1 MQPNDFALIVAA
13 ARKEAEKLLKTA
25 DRSALQSF
33 APVFEIRDRNLWMV
47 HGGVTADLGTV
58 VAQKGDLGPRG
69 VDGNNGRDGI
79 DGKAGLDGANG
90 RNGID
95 GADGKDGADGEDGA
109 DGRGIAKAY
118 VSESGYLII
127 ELTDGQKI
135 TAGYVRGKD
144 GKTGQSGV
152 MYGVG
157 AGSSGGAGTDLAY
170 DEATRILSSSTGADV
185 TLPLFTDTDA
195 GLSPASGGGTANFL
209 RADGTWAAPV
219 GGSSSYTGAATLDF
233 GSAPGT
239 NVVIATVTGQTEIV
253 AGSSVKAWV
262 TAQATADHNAYEH
275 AVIFPARIGLAC
287 GDIIEGVGFS
297 IYASTELRL
306 TGDVAC
312 KWEWS

>member
-170 DEATRILSSSTGADV
+170 DEATRILSSSTGTDV

-195 GLSPASGGGTANFL
+195 GLSPSSGGGTANFL
-209 RADGTWAAPV
+209 RADGTWAAPS
-219 GGSSSYTGAATLDF
+219 GGTTVTGGTATLDF
-233 GSAPGT
+233 GAGTGSA
-239 NVVIATVTGQTEIV
+239 VATVAVTGQAGIV
-253 AGSSVKAWV
+253 SGSRVRVWFMA
-262 TAQATADHNAYEH
+262 AATADHNADEH
-275 AVIFPARIGLAC
+275 GLIFPTRVGLSA
-287 GDIIEGVGFS
+287 GNIVAGVGFT
-297 IYASTELRL
+297 IYAETELQL
-306 TGDVAC
+306 TGDVSVC
-312 KWEWS
+312 WEWS

>member
-79 DGKAGLDGANG
+79 DGKAGLDGATG

-144 GKTGQSGV
+144 GKTGQSGI

-157 AGSSGGAGTDLAY
+157 AGSSGGT
-170 DEATRILSSSTGADV
+170 TVI
-185 TLPLFTDTDA
+185 
-195 GLSPASGGGTANFL
+195 GGT
-209 RADGTWAAPV
+209 
-219 GGSSSYTGAATLDF
+219 ATLDF
-233 GSAPGT
+233 GAAPGT
-239 NVVIATVTGQTEIV
+239 NVIVTAVTGQTTIT
-253 AGSSVKAWV
+253 ATAKPKAWF
-262 TAQATADHNAYEH
+262 TAEASADHNAYEH

-287 GDIIEGVGFS
+287 GDIIDGVGFS